1 MVFEFISHQNSLAR
15 LAAVIAGS
23 ILLGGCASLPPI
35 MQRWADLEIAR
46 FTIVRED
53 SRPRESYLFT
63 DDGLAQ
69 LPVAPGQILQDARK
83 VLWRVRGAWLEIDTS
98 NDGTF
103 KTRLRV
109 VGIDPTNQR
118 LMAESP
124 SGKRS
129 VWGYTSV
136 RITVGGGATL
146 AQPQV

>member
-1 MVFEFISHQNSLAR
+1 MRFALVLAIFISLE
-15 LAAVIAGS
+15 
-23 ILLGGCASLPPI
+23 GCASVPPI

-46 FTIVRED
+46 FSIHRED
-53 SRPRESYLFT
+53 SRTKESYLFT

-69 LPVAPGQILQDARK
+69 LPVPLGQILQDARK
-83 VLWRVRGAWLEIDTS
+83 VPWRVRGAWLEIDTS

-109 VGIDPTNQR
+109 VAIDPATQR
-118 LMAESP
+118 LIAENP

-136 RITVGGGATL
+136 RIVIGVERQNPRPGYW
-146 AQPQV
+146 QP

>member
-1 MVFEFISHQNSLAR
+1 MSDNPAMRVALVVAIFISLE
-15 LAAVIAGS
+15 
-23 ILLGGCASLPPI
+23 GCASLPPI

-46 FTIVRED
+46 FTITRED
-53 SRPRESYLFT
+53 SRPEESYLFT
-63 DDGLAQ
+63 EDGLAQ
-69 LPVAPGQILQDARK
+69 LPVAPGQILQNARK
-83 VLWRVRGAWLEIDTS
+83 VPWRVRGPWLEIDSS

-136 RITVGGGATL
+136 RIVIGAERQNPRPGYW
-146 AQPQV
+146 QP

>member
-1 MVFEFISHQNSLAR
+1 MRFALVVAILISLE
-15 LAAVIAGS
+15 
-23 ILLGGCASLPPI
+23 GCASLPPI

-46 FTIVRED
+46 FSIVRED
-53 SRPRESYLFT
+53 SRPRESYFT

-83 VLWRVRGAWLEIDTS
+83 VPWRVRGAWLEIDTS

-109 VGIDPTNQR
+109 VAIAPATQR
-118 LMAESP
+118 LLAESP

-129 VWGYTSV
+129 VWGYTSLRIVSGAV
-136 RITVGGGATL
+136 RQNPRPGYW
-146 AQPQV
+146 QP

>member
-1 MVFEFISHQNSLAR
+1 MRFALVVAIFICLE
-15 LAAVIAGS
+15 
-23 ILLGGCASLPPI
+23 GCASLPPI

-46 FTIVRED
+46 FSIVRED

-69 LPVAPGQILQDARK
+69 LPVPLGQVLQDARK

-109 VGIDPTNQR
+109 VAIDPTTQR

-129 VWGYTSV
+129 VWGYTSL
-136 RITVGGGATL
+136 RFTVGLGRQNPRPGYW
-146 AQPQV
+146 QP